1 MQLESFVVSY
11 WLVKTLS
18 FALLKS
24 EIPIELALVPYIF
37 AYLFLIPTA
46 LIHALSL
53 TCVCN
58 VVEQ

>member
-1 MQLESFVVSY
+1 MQLESIVASY
-11 WLVKTLS
+11 WLVKALS
-18 FALLKS
+18 SARLKS
-24 EIPIELALVPYIF
+24 EIPIELARVPNLF